1 MGGGT
6 YVPFEPG
13 GATEAPGVY
22 VADSVTDLMG
32 GLPAAQ
38 ASGVAA
44 AAAINADLV
53 NADADEA
60 VARRRSAQVFS
71 VADEALVCERV
82 LGDRPHGLDSMLP
95 PESGR

>member
-1 MGGGT
+1 M
-6 YVPFEPG
+6 
-13 GATEAPGVY
+13 Y
-22 VADSVTDLMG
+22 VAGNVTDLMG
-32 GLPAAQ
+32 GLPAVQ

-60 VARRRSAQVFS
+60 VARRRSTQVVS
-71 VADEALVCERV
+71 PATEALVCERV
-82 LGDRPHGLDSMLP
+82 LGDRRHGLDSMLP